1 MTGKPFQI
9 AAFLAVAGLL
19 ALVPQLGSEYWL
31 GVAFIVAMWIALIQ
45 SWSLLSATTGYISL
59 GHAVFYGIGAY
70 VLVVSLDWMPVP
82 YALLLSGAAAG
93 MLALVVGLPVLR
105 VKGPYF
111 VILTFGFAELVKNLV
126 MLVETRLGQFSRMI
140 FDAPSLEA
148 LYYAMLALAV
158 IATALAAWTAQSRF
172 GRGLAAIRENE
183 VAAEAIGV
191 PVTRLKLIAF
201 VASAIIPG
209 IVGGLLVLRTSYFA
223 ADQAFDPA
231 VSFTIVT
238 TAIVGGLGRVSGPL
252 LGTLFLVILSE
263 LLWARFP
270 QAYMMILGALLI
282 VFILFVPQGLAGL
295 VRKGLGRA

>member
-1 MTGKPFQI
+1 MTGRPYLI
-9 AAFLAVAGLL
+9 AAYIVLACLL
-19 ALVPQLGSEYWL
+19 ALVPLLGSDYWL
-31 GVAFIVAMWIALIQ
+31 GVAFIVAMWVALIQ

-59 GHAVFYGIGAY
+59 GHAVFYGMGAY
-70 VLVVSLDWMPVP
+70 VLVVSLDWVPVP
-82 YALLLSGAAAG
+82 VALLLSGAAAG
-93 MLALVVGLPVLR
+93 LLALLVGLPVLR

-126 MLVETRLGQFSRMI
+126 MLIETRLGQFSRLI
-140 FDAPSLEA
+140 FDAPSLEE

-158 IATALAAWTAQSRF
+158 IATAIAAWTAHSRF

-191 PVTRLKLIAF
+191 PVTRLKLVAF

-223 ADQAFDPA
+223 ADQAFDPT

-238 TAIVGGLGRVSGPL
+238 TAIVGGLGRLSGPL
-252 LGTLFLVILSE
+252 LGTLFLVVLSE

-270 QAYMMILGALLI
+270 QAYMMILGVLLI
-282 VFILFVPQGLAGL
+282 VFILFVPQGLSGL
-295 VRKGLGRA
+295 VRKGFGRA